1 MTTYRLTAL
10 VALWTFA
17 TLSNPALAQEASTL
31 HLYIGTYTSGESEG
45 IYRCDY
51 DPATGAL
58 GAPAL
63 AAPMDNPS
71 FLAKH
76 PKLPVLYAVAEGTG
90 EAGAR
95 VHAFQIGEDGSL
107 TPQSDQATGGDH
119 PCHVAVS
126 GKGDL
131 LAVANYSGGSI
142 ALFNLAEDG
151 ALATAGRVINHS
163 GSGPVAGRQEG
174 PHAHSVDFDL
184 SDRYLLSADLGA
196 DRVITYPREADDVL
210 HKTPLAP
217 GSGPRHVAFHTSGG
231 YLYVVN
237 ELNSTVTG
245 FRFDATNGEMT
256 ELQTVSTLPAGFDG
270 ENSCAEI
277 AVHPNGNLL
286 YASNRGHDSL
296 AIFSLSRR
304 SGQLTPAG
312 HVSTGGKT
320 PRHFAIAP
328 DGKHLLA
335 ANQNSNDV
343 QVFAVNAESG
353 ALTATSHRLNVGAP
367 VCLLF
372 VAPSGN

>member
-1 MTTYRLTAL
+1 M
-10 VALWTFA
+10 
-17 TLSNPALAQEASTL
+17 
-31 HLYIGTYTSGESEG
+31 HLYIGTYTNGESEG
-45 IYRCDY
+45 IYRSDY
-51 DPATGAL
+51 DTATGAL
-58 GAPAL
+58 GAPL
-63 AAPMDNPS
+63 LVAPMENPS

-76 PKLPVLYAVAEGTG
+76 PKLPLLYAVAEGTG

-95 VHAFQIGEDGSL
+95 VHSFKIAKDGSL

-126 GKGDL
+126 AKGDL

-142 ALFNLAEDG
+142 ALFNLPEDG

-196 DRVITYPREADDVL
+196 DMVITYPREADDVL

-217 GSGPRHVAFHTSGG
+217 GAGPRHIAFHTSGG

-237 ELNSTVTG
+237 EFNSTITG

-304 SGQLTPAG
+304 SGQLTHSG

-320 PRHFAIAP
+320 PRHFAISP
-328 DGKHLLA
+328 DGEHLLA

-343 QVFAVNAESG
+343 HVFSVNEETG
-353 ALTATSHRLNVGAP
+353 ALTPTSHRLSVGSP

-372 VAPSGN
+372 VSTIED

>member
-1 MTTYRLTAL
+1 MFRLQL
-10 VALWTFA
+10 VVALLTVA
-17 TLSNPALAQEASTL
+17 TLSSPALAQDSSTM
-31 HLYIGTYTSGESEG
+31 HLYIGTYTSGGSEG
-45 IYRCDY
+45 IYRSDY
-51 DPATGAL
+51 DSSTGAL
-58 GAPAL
+58 GALLL
-63 AAPMDNPS
+63 AAPMENPS

-95 VHAFQIGEDGSL
+95 VHSFKIAKDGSL
-107 TPQSDQATGGDH
+107 APQSDQATGGDH

-126 GKGDL
+126 HKGDL

-196 DRVITYPREADDVL
+196 DMVITYPREADDVL
-210 HKTPLAP
+210 HETPLAP
-217 GSGPRHVAFHTSGG
+217 GAGPRHVAFHTSGG

-237 ELNSTVTG
+237 ELNSTITG
-245 FRFDATNGEMT
+245 FRFDATNGALT

-277 AVHPNGNLL
+277 VVHPNGNLL

-296 AIFSLSRR
+296 AVFTLSRR
-304 SGQLTPAG
+304 SGQVTPAG

-320 PRHFAIAP
+320 PRHFAISP
-328 DGKHLLA
+328 DGKHLFA

-343 QVFAVNAESG
+343 QVFTVNTESG
-353 ALTATSHRLNVGAP
+353 ALTATSHRLSVPSP
-367 VCLLF
+367 VCLLI
-372 VAPSGN
+372 VSTIED